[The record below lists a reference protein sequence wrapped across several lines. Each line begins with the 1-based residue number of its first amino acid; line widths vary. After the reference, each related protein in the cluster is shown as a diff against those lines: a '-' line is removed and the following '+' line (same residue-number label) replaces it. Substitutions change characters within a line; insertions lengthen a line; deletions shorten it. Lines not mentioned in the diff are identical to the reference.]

1 MDKGAQILLI
11 KEFLISNEE
20 VLLINQVSDELG
32 IFYLSIIKYYADK
45 QGIKINV
52 DDNNATI
59 RAEDDLFGQKE
70 IKIYRITNTKKLA
83 SALDSF
89 KKKII
94 FTDYKIYKKMKAD
107 FNCINGYQS
116 EHDIVFFI
124 RDELKINNDE
134 LLHYCKNNPVFLFS
148 EISKYLINNNQYSS
162 DQNLID
168 EKNHIL
174 DIRKSIFEN
183 KKNNFNIKNLYLNIK
198 KEAEYKKLSFLTY

>member
-1 MDKGAQILLI
+1 MNKGSQILLI
-11 KEFLISNEE
+11 EKFLTSNDET
-20 VLLINQVSDELG
+20 LLINQVNDELG

-45 QGIKINV
+45 QGAKINFY
-52 DDNNATI
+52 DSNETI
-59 RAEDDLFGQKE
+59 AAEVDLFGQKE
-70 IKIYRITNTKKLA
+70 IKIYNITNTKKLA
-83 SALDSF
+83 TVISSAT
-89 KKKII
+89 KKII
-94 FTDYKIYKKMKAD
+94 FTDYKNYKKMYA
-107 FNCINGYQS
+107 NLNSINGYQF

-162 DQNLID
+162 DQTLVD

-183 KKNNFNIKNLYLNIK
+183 KKNNFNIKSLYLNIK